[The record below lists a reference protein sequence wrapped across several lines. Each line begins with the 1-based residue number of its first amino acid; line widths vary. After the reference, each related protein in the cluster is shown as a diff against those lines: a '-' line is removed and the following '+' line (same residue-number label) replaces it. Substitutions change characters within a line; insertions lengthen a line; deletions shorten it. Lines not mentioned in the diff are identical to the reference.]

1 MVLLESILMGTTI
14 AIGGGSL
21 LYYYQN
27 ELLYPAKYR
36 KKSREFI
43 VPKFSDE
50 EIPYTEVILTTKDK
64 VRIRAFLC
72 KRKNDEEA
80 CQRPTVLA
88 LHGNRGNIGKQS
100 SIARNFYQN
109 LKCNIMLL
117 SYRGYGSSDGIPSE
131 EGIKID
137 AQTALD
143 YIKQHPILHGTK
155 LILYGSSL
163 GGAVAIDLAA
173 KNEDEV
179 DALIVENTFLSIPK
193 LLPTFFS
200 PLKYIT
206 FICTQ
211 IWPSDEQIK
220 KIKKIPILFLSG
232 KLDALVSQQQMKEL
246 YKLSNTLA
254 GKEWKEFP
262 YGNHGNTI
270 TQPCYWNVIEEF
282 LLWAIFDKN
291 NKKEMNNQ

>member
-1 MVLLESILMGTTI
+1 MYFLFLTLEKILRSTHI
-14 AIGGGSL
+14 
-21 LYYYQN
+21 
-27 ELLYPAKYR
+27 
-36 KKSREFI
+36 
-43 VPKFSDE
+43 
-50 EIPYTEVILTTKDK
+50 
-64 VRIRAFLC
+64 
-72 KRKNDEEA
+72 
-80 CQRPTVLA
+80 
-88 LHGNRGNIGKQS
+88 H
-100 SIARNFYQN
+100 NFF
-109 LKCNIMLL
+109 K
-117 SYRGYGSSDGIPSE
+117 
-131 EGIKID
+131 
-137 AQTALD
+137 TALD

-179 DALIVENTFLSIPK
+179 NIHCYYYFIERNFNDDKIFFQVDALIVENTFLSIVSYTLFKFKDSKFTYSQIIKLIFFLAVQPK

-246 YKLSNTLA
+246 YELSNTLA

-282 LLWAIFDKN
+282 LLWAIFDNN